1 MAPVTSAVSVTS
13 VVTVLKVLSAVMYIV
28 LRFSVLVLGRTNVDE
43 RIDSAMTDV
52 RLGPDPVAETVV
64 EPPLGNGIIT
74 IPVPVG
80 RPVTLGIEMMDE
92 MVTVVNADAT
102 SERLP
107 TVAEGSWDV
116 AGANKELLMKGSEG
130 VLV

>member
-1 MAPVTSAVSVTS
+1 
-13 VVTVLKVLSAVMYIV
+13 
-28 LRFSVLVLGRTNVDE
+28 
-43 RIDSAMTDV
+43 MTDV